1 MASVEDYLKELRTRV
16 PTEIAENLTNI
27 EELYS
32 KKLWH
37 QLTSALQDFVKDDY
51 FSKGEELISFYNKF
65 ISDFEKKLNPLSL
78 VEMLCPYVIRQFTDT
93 ENAIEFLK
101 SAKEKTSES
110 KEAQVLVLT
119 AIGNIR
125 LLTNDYVATKAIISE
140 CEDILAGIPGVTI
153 VHSRFYELC
162 SNYHQILSNHNEYYK
177 DALRYLGCVDMENIP
192 IAEQQERAFNLGLA
206 GLLGDRVF
214 NFGELLQ
221 HPVLKSLEGTPRQ
234 WLVDLLL
241 AFNSG
246 DIKRMN
252 DLKVYWSAQPDLV
265 SNELKLRQKNVLLC
279 LMEMTF
285 SRASNNRQLK
295 FEEIAKETG
304 VALNEVELLAM
315 KAMSLGLVEGTIDQ
329 VEEQVNMSWVQ
340 PRVLDLKQVGRMK
353 DRLEGWC
360 TGVTTM
366 EKMVASKAEDIMT

>member
-192 IAEQQERAFNLGLA
+192 S
-206 GLLGDRVF
+206 LLF
-214 NFGELLQ
+214 
-221 HPVLKSLEGTPRQ
+221 
-234 WLVDLLL
+234 
-241 AFNSG
+241 
-246 DIKRMN
+246 
-252 DLKVYWSAQPDLV
+252 
-265 SNELKLRQKNVLLC
+265 
-279 LMEMTF
+279 
-285 SRASNNRQLK
+285 
-295 FEEIAKETG
+295 
-304 VALNEVELLAM
+304 
-315 KAMSLGLVEGTIDQ
+315 
-329 VEEQVNMSWVQ
+329 
-340 PRVLDLKQVGRMK
+340 
-353 DRLEGWC
+353 
-360 TGVTTM
+360 
-366 EKMVASKAEDIMT
+366 